1 MLETS
6 EISVALQW
14 ATEIFGFTNVPKY
27 YISPQNFLT
36 AYRDGD
42 SYSFVVKDDQF
53 YGHTYGDNP
62 PLDKRWQKVAVSG
75 INPPSILE
83 CKPRYG
89 FEFWAINTEATG
101 APLEVITDYALI
113 NSMLGEHAPDLSVR
127 PGSDEEIFWGAVRNE
142 SGEIASLGALV
153 QWKSK
158 QFVLASVVT
167 RIEDRGKGLASA
179 LSAGVA
185 AHAHS
190 LGISEVGLGVIDTN
204 IAAQKAYEKAG
215 YRCLAAFTNYF
226 RESTDN
232 QKA

>member
-62 PLDKRWQKVAVSG
+62 PL
-75 INPPSILE
+75 
-83 CKPRYG
+83 
-89 FEFWAINTEATG
+89 
-101 APLEVITDYALI
+101 
-113 NSMLGEHAPDLSVR
+113 GEHAPDLSVR

-167 RIEDRGKGLASA
+167 RSEDRGKGLASA

>member
-1 MLETS
+1 MLQTL

-14 ATEIFGFTNVPKY
+14 ATEIFGLTNVPRY
-27 YISPQNFLT
+27 YMSPKNFLT

-62 PLDKRWQKVAVSG
+62 HLDERWQKVAVSG
-75 INPPSILE
+75 INPPSIFD
-83 CKPRYG
+83 CKPGNG
-89 FEFWAINTEATG
+89 FEFWAINTAETG
-101 APLEVITDYALI
+101 APLEVISDYALI
-113 NSMLGEHAPDLSVR
+113 NSILDEHAPDLSVR
-127 PGSDEEIFWGAVRNE
+127 PGGDEEIFWGAIRNQ

-167 RIEDRGKGLASA
+167 RSEDRGRGLATA

-185 AHAHS
+185 NHAHS
-190 LGISEVGLGVIDTN
+190 LGISEVGLGVTNTN
-204 IAAQKAYEKAG
+204 IAAQRAYEKAG
-215 YRCLAAFTNYF
+215 YRRLAAFTNYF
-226 RESTDN
+226 RE
-232 QKA
+232 